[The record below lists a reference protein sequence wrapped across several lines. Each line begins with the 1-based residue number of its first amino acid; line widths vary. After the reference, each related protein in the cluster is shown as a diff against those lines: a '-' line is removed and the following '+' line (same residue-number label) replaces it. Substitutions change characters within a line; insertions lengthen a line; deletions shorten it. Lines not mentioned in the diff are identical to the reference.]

1 MSPKPEG
8 LSKLKHPESQVIGG
22 DPVAWRPENHLE
34 GDI

>member
-8 LSKLKHPESQVIGG
+8 LSKLKHPERQAIGKG
-22 DPVAWRPENHLE
+22 PVAWRPENNLE